1 MTTAITPNAGNHEN
15 LSGLQSRF
23 VGVDDLPWEPTD
35 VEGVETKTLLFEK
48 SSGLLTVIMRMAPG
62 VALPDHSHMK
72 IEQTFVLEGRL
83 VCGEGEC
90 KKGDFVWRP
99 AGSRHKAWAPEGG
112 LFLATFQVPNKFHKD
127 GAEQD
132 LLGNDWNSIWG
143 NCTNMNNSAKG

>member
-23 VGVDDLPWEPTD
+23 VGVDDLPWESTD

-72 IEQTFVLEGRL
+72 IEQTFGYRKSCRL
-83 VCGEGEC
+83 KTFTPKSCTTVCL
-90 KKGDFVWRP
+90 
-99 AGSRHKAWAPEGG
+99 H
-112 LFLATFQVPNKFHKD
+112 
-127 GAEQD
+127 
-132 LLGNDWNSIWG
+132 
-143 NCTNMNNSAKG
+143 